1 MGIGQR
7 LAIGSRS
14 RGWLAAL
21 VALAVATILL
31 APLIWDA
38 VLSGAL
44 MAEVLRPL
52 QPGPIRWITAAPQ
65 EVRVTFPGSH
75 RVMEANLYAP
85 AGGGRRAAVLLVHG
99 VVETGKDDPRMVWL
113 ARLLARSGFV
123 VLVPDFLGFKSLR
136 LRVSDIGEMVDA
148 VVYLHSLHERVLP
161 DRIGMIGFSY
171 GAGPML
177 IAATDPRIRGRL
189 SFVVP
194 FGGYYDLVQVIR
206 FVTTGY
212 YQYGQAKGYANPS
225 DYTRWIFLRYN
236 LDLLRDPIDQ
246 AILAGL
252 AEARGLGKL
261 GEGAAAAVPSDLTPE
276 GRSVY
281 NLLVN
286 RDPDR
291 VEPLIGRLAP
301 SIREMIEQLSPSRQ
315 IRQLGAYAIIVHS
328 DPDPFIPHTESVA
341 LAEALGR
348 RGKVRLEILR
358 LFRHV
363 QPDLPKK
370 TLGTLLKVYLPEGLK
385 IYRLI
390 FDLLRQ
396 RR

>member
-1 MGIGQR
+1 MST
-7 LAIGSRS
+7 AARS
-14 RGWLAAL
+14 RVGPWRWRWLGAFAVLALGWI
-21 VALAVATILL
+21 VL

-38 VLSGAL
+38 VLSGLL
-44 MAEVLRPL
+44 MVEVMRPL
-52 QPGPIRWITAAPQ
+52 RPGPIRWVTRTPY
-65 EVRVTFPGSH
+65 ETLVTFPG
-75 RVMEANLYAP
+75 RQRPMEAKLYAP

-123 VLVPDFLGFKSLR
+123 VLVPDFSGFKSLR
-136 LRVSDIGEMVDA
+136 LRVTDIGEMIEA
-148 VVYLHSLHERVLP
+148 VTYLRSLHERVLP
-161 DRIGMIGFSY
+161 DRIGMIAFSY

-177 IAATDPRIRGRL
+177 IAAGDPRIAGDLR
-189 SFVVP
+189 FVVS
-194 FGGYYDLVQVIR
+194 FGGYHDLTHVIK

-212 YQYGQAKGYANPS
+212 YQYAEAKGRMEPS

-236 LDLLRDPIDQ
+236 LDLLRDPVDQ
-246 AILAGL
+246 AILSRL
-252 AEARGLGKL
+252 AQSSG
-261 GEGAAAAVPSDLTPE
+261 GESPGGSAALPSDLTPE

-286 RDPDR
+286 RDPER
-291 VEPLIGRLAP
+291 VAHLIGRLAP
-301 SIREMIEQLSPSRQ
+301 SIREMIEQLSPSKQVRHL
-315 IRQLGAYAIIVHS
+315 RAYAIIVHS
-328 DPDPFIPHTESVA
+328 QPDPFIPHTESLA

-348 RGKVRLEILR
+348 EGKVRLEVLR

-363 QPDLPKK
+363 RPELPDG
-370 TLGTLLKVYLPEGLK
+370 TLGNVLRVYIPEGVT